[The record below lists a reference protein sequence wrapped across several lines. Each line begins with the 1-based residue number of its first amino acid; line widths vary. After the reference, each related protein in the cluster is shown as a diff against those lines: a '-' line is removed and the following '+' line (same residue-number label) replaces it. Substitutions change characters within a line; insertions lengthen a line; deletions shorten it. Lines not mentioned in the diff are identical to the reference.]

1 MEPSKILAITRP
13 HPRLLTQY
21 VLQALLAG
29 PLSPLLLL
37 ILYFR
42 YKTMEYR
49 FDEHGVSKR
58 FGILIRREVNLT
70 YARIQDIHIGSG
82 PIQRWLGLADVQ
94 VQTASGNAGAELV
107 IEGLLEFEQV
117 RDFLYAKMRGVRDDK
132 HVDEPV
138 ALLREI
144 RDELR
149 ATREALG

>member
-1 MEPSKILAITRP
+1 MDAIQSITRP
-13 HPRLLTQY
+13 HPRLLRQY
-21 VLQALLAG
+21 VLQALLSG
-29 PLSPLLLL
+29 PLSPLLLV

-58 FGILIRREVNLT
+58 YGILIRREVNLT
-70 YARIQDIHIGSG
+70 YARIQDIHLSSG
-82 PIQRWLGLADVQ
+82 PIQRWLGLCDVQ

-107 IEGLLEFEQV
+107 IEGLLEYEAI
-117 RDFLYAKMRGVRDDK
+117 RDFLYTRMRGVRDDK
-132 HVDEPV
+132 HDEGPIT
-138 ALLREI
+138 LLREI